1 MIIERIE
8 TMQEKIKIRSN
19 LSNHDLKHIEL
30 SSDMMEKL
38 EELITQKIVCTYIPI
53 ASEINILPSLTSL
66 ASLNTTFIEDEIL
79 NICEYKEPFIK
90 NQFGVLEPKYKNIVQ
105 NVELFIVP
113 GVAFTQTGF
122 RLGRGGGYY
131 DELLQKY
138 PKAIKIGICHD
149 FQILND
155 LPIEDHDVAMDYVFT
170 NKNYYKSST

>member
-1 MIIERIE
+1 
-8 TMQEKIKIRSN
+8 
-19 LSNHDLKHIEL
+19 
-30 SSDMMEKL
+30 
-38 EELITQKIVCTYIPI
+38 
-53 ASEINILPSLTSL
+53 
-66 ASLNTTFIEDEIL
+66 L

-105 NVELFIVP
+105 NVDLFIVP

-122 RLGRGGGYY
+122 RVGRGGGYY

-155 LPIEDHDVAMDYVFT
+155 LPIEEHDVAMDYVFT